1 MISLL
6 LTGQVGIGPGA
17 LFSPKVL
24 HCSVMHRNTLLIVT
38 GGGGGSLAIGW
49 GGGCSLKRGAVGG
62 GWEGDV

>member
-38 GGGGGSLAIGW
+38 GGGGEVW
-49 GGGCSLKRGAVGG
+49 PVVGVVG
-62 GWEGDV
+62 VL